1 MATPSLVPTPGDPVT
16 YSVGQAETFS
26 WVPVTG
32 AGRPLYARA
41 TYLANASDISVSLS
55 AGELNVNLEDIE
67 SLVTASNNKLTTVAN
82 LLSAQLGQS
91 GFVAIQGGESASGQF
106 STVQVICACKIDS
119 IAATNSTIGPLTA
132 LELPVGLTFN
142 GPITNITL
150 AYGAAIVYKL

>member
-67 SLVTASNNKLTTVAN
+67 NKLVTVTN

-91 GFVAIQGGESASGQF
+91 GFVALQGGESASGQF
-106 STVQVICACKIDS
+106 STVQVICACKINS